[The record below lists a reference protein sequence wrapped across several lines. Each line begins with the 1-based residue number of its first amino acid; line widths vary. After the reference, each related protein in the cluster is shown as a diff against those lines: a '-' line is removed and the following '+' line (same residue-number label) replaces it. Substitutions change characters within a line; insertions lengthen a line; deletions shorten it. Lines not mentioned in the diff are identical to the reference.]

1 MYSSLTIP
9 LLRKKTCAGNFTALG
24 TAVLP
29 LFDVGFDVRA
39 LTPLTPLTPLSAG
52 TPWPRMPAAGQNDD
66 NEDEADVLPSPRKV
80 T

>member
-1 MYSSLTIP
+1 MYQSLTIP
-9 LLRKKTCAGNFTALG
+9 LLRKKTCAGNFTSLG

-39 LTPLTPLTPLSAG
+39 LTPLTPLSAG